1 MDIESMH
8 ETIQNEVSSARR
20 RIGLTLSLVE
30 QIVYV
35 GLGTVLAI
43 CALASLAGAFKNI
56 AYCLWHRDLIGQIVG
71 VLDQLLLV
79 LLIIELLY
87 TVQVSLREHRL
98 VVEPFLVVAL
108 VSAIRRILIITA
120 EMTKLPPSS
129 QLIFQRAM
137 LELGVLS
144 VMIVILVGSLILLQR
159 SASAGDRGELV

>member
-1 MDIESMH
+1 
-8 ETIQNEVSSARR
+8 V
-20 RIGLTLSLVE
+20 
-30 QIVYV
+30 
-35 GLGTVLAI
+35 
-43 CALASLAGAFKNI
+43 
-56 AYCLWHRDLIGQIVG
+56 
-71 VLDQLLLV
+71 
-79 LLIIELLY
+79 
-87 TVQVSLREHRL
+87 RL

-159 SASAGDRGELV
+159 STSAGDRGELV